1 MFSDKKEVKRLILGR
16 FRTMGPKSDYILPRR
31 WVEDYCLRK
40 TEPAA
45 RPVVEEAVCDLVSL
59 GILAEIHRGMGRL
72 ELTDMG
78 AKLILRD

>member
-1 MFSDKKEVKRLILGR
+1 MDNDKKEVKRLILGR
-16 FRTMGPKSDYILPRR
+16 FRALDPGGDYVLPRR

-45 RPVVEEAVCDLVSL
+45 RPVVQEAVGDLVAI
-59 GILAEIHRGMGRL
+59 GILAEIHQGMGRL
-72 ELTDMG
+72 ALTDLG